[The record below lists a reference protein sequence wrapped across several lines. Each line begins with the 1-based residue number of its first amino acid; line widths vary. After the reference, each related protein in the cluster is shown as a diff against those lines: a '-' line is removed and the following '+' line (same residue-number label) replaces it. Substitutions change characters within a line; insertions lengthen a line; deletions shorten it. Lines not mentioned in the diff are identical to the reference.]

1 MPRPT
6 SHHAWNFDIDRFL
19 NPIVPSPPWNHIPY
33 PVAYFLGYRKTKPVN
48 TGNLMPTFWAFIGIF
63 CAITIIQVVSKHVP
77 AFESHHV
84 PAIVGSFVSRWSI
97 LVPDPRPS
105 AVRISANQR
114 HQGATAVLEFYAI
127 ESPLAQPRNTFF
139 GQVLAAVI
147 GVSVAK
153 LFLLSDNFDGIQYL
167 GGALACA
174 ATTSLMALTK
184 TVHPPAGATALLA
197 VVDNRLLA
205 IGWFLIPVMI
215 LGCGLMMSVALIINN
230 IERRYPVYWCTPE
243 SLHARKPILH
253 RSKEDDL
260 ESVPPSAA
268 TTNESR
274 PAPETANDAA
284 PAVGAL
290 EVSHRKHDSNE
301 VIIRPGDVLVP
312 HDMFLT
318 QEEAQLLET
327 LSRRL

>member
-1 MPRPT
+1 MPRPIA
-6 SHHAWNFDIDRFL
+6 HHAWNFDIDRFL
-19 NPIVPSPPWNHIPY
+19 NPIVPSPPWSHMPY
-33 PVAYFLGYRKTKPVN
+33 PVAYFLGHRKNKPAN

-84 PAIVGSFVSRWSI
+84 PAIVGSFVSRSNI
-97 LVPDPRPS
+97 VVPDPRPS
-105 AVRISANQR
+105 TVRISADQAR
-114 HQGATAVLEFYAI
+114 QGATAVLEFYAI

-147 GVSVAK
+147 GVS
-153 LFLLSDNFDGIQYL
+153 
-167 GGALACA
+167 
-174 ATTSLMALTK
+174 
-184 TVHPPAGATALLA
+184 
-197 VVDNRLLA
+197 
-205 IGWFLIPVMI
+205 
-215 LGCGLMMSVALIINN
+215 
-230 IERRYPVYWCTPE
+230 RRYPVYWWTPE
-243 SLHARKPILH
+243 SLHAKKPILH

-260 ESVPPSAA
+260 ESVPASAA

-274 PAPETANDAA
+274 PAPETGNDAQ
-284 PAVGAL
+284 PTVETL
-290 EVSHRKHDSNE
+290 EVSHRKHESNE
-301 VIIRPGDVLVP
+301 VIIRSGDVSVP

>member
-84 PAIVGSFVSRWSI
+84 PAIVGSF
-97 LVPDPRPS
+97 
-105 AVRISANQR
+105 
-114 HQGATAVLEFYAI
+114 GATAVLEFYAI

-230 IERRYPVYWCTPE
+230 IERRYPVYWWTPE
-243 SLHARKPILH
+243 SLHAKKPILH

-260 ESVPPSAA
+260 ESVPASAA

-274 PAPETANDAA
+274 PVPETANDTA
-284 PAVGAL
+284 PVVGAL